1 MVSIII
7 PTLNE
12 EAVISKTLSHVMG
25 QEGSWE
31 IIVSDGGSTDRTTE
45 IIQKFPN
52 IRLVKSSK
60 GRALQMNDGARFARG
75 EILLFLHADTFLM
88 PSAILKVENAMKNS
102 SIVGG
107 SFFLKFD
114 VESPT
119 FKIYSFLSK
128 INHLLFTYGD
138 QAIFVKKEIFKAL
151 KGYKNIALMED
162 VELQQRIRKRGKF
175 VKLHQ
180 PVITSSRR
188 FIRRGVIIQQ
198 VQNFV
203 LVTLY
208 LFGISPTILKKYYL
222 NEGE

>member
-1 MVSIII
+1 
-7 PTLNE
+7 
-12 EAVISKTLSHVMG
+12 
-25 QEGSWE
+25 
-31 IIVSDGGSTDRTTE
+31 
-45 IIQKFPN
+45 
-52 IRLVKSSK
+52 
-60 GRALQMNDGARFARG
+60 
-75 EILLFLHADTFLM
+75 
-88 PSAILKVENAMKNS
+88 
-102 SIVGG
+102 
-107 SFFLKFD
+107 
-114 VESPT
+114 
-119 FKIYSFLSK
+119 
-128 INHLLFTYGD
+128 
-138 QAIFVKKEIFKAL
+138 VKKEIFKAL

-208 LFGISPTILKKYYL
+208 LFGISPRILKKYYL